1 MKPGTRLK
9 SATCDA
15 EVMVIRSGD
24 GQIECGGVAMGEA
37 PKAQAIAAAQL
48 EIKALTSVSANQPSV
63 AQAA

>member
-1 MKPGTRLK
+1 MEHQETYLQTVLGFLGVTDIRFVR
-9 SATCDA
+9 A
-15 EVMVIRSGD
+15 EGI
-24 GQIECGGVAMGEA
+24 AMGEA